1 MKSIL
6 VLTLAL
12 SLARILVSDELV
24 LRSGEHIHGTYYG
37 GSPRSVRFSLASSRI
52 SSGIIRTKTSKPL
65 GGSAQ
70 MRAAGTVSKLG
81 AGDTALRCFRRQT

>member
-37 GSPRSVRFSLASSRI
+37 GSPRSVRFALASSRI

-65 GGSAQ
+65 GGVCPNEGCWDCIK
-70 MRAAGTVSKLG
+70 AGG
-81 AGDTALRCFRRQT
+81 G